1 MANSIPGLTN
11 QQRKIGVDIRTKVNW
26 EWFIEKVSNEI
37 SLTLHRRVVIATAMI
52 FSKVVQNINVP
63 VVRVGKVVTV
73 RSKPG
78 EFPRTDLTH
87 LKKDIFQITHR
98 SSKYSSVG
106 IIGTTLD
113 YGFILETNQK
123 LKRSF
128 LKRTLDENRA
138 EVNKILTGPIK

>member
-87 LKKDIFQITHR
+87 LKKDIFQITHKLGKNN
-98 SSKYSSVG
+98 SIG
-106 IIGTTLD
+106 IIGITLG
-113 YGFILETNQK
+113 YGLILETKMN
-123 LKRSF
+123 RSF
-128 LKRTLDENRA
+128 LKRSLEENRA
-138 EVNKILTGPIK
+138 EINKILTGPIK